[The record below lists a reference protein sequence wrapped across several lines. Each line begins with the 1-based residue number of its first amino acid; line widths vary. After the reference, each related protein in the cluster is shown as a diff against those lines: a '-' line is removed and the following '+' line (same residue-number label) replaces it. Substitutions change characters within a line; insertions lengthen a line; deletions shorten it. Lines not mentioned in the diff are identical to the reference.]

1 MLNSLGN
8 IARGILAPV
17 EVALK
22 PIEIAAK
29 VVEEAS
35 KPVVDM
41 ADDFIKDMDGSLGG
55 RKTNKR

>member
-1 MLNSLGN
+1 MFNALGN
-8 IARGILAPV
+8 IARGVLAPV

-29 VVEEAS
+29 AIEEVS

-55 RKTNKR
+55 RKTSR